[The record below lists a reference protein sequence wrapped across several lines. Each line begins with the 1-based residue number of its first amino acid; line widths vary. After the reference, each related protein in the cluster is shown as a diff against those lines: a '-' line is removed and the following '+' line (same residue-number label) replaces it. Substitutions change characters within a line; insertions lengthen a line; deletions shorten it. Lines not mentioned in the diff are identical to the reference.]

1 MSEKLSNDN
10 AVDLLVSAMLG
21 PDKSESDLL
30 QAVSRVQSAGLPVRD
45 LYDEAREQS
54 ARQGRYIMSFRELM
68 MRNSVI

>member
-10 AVDLLVSAMLG
+10 AVELLVSAMLG